1 MTLIMWTPWS
11 IQTSD
16 RITMLVYPSDHS
28 TMLVYPS
35 DRSKADP
42 SESEVKPR
50 MWQALFKSG
59 LVLHVAIQHRGSIRS
74 TATRTLSM
82 IL

>member
-1 MTLIMWTPWS
+1 MTLIMWTQWF

-16 RITMLVYPSDHS
+16 RITMPI
-28 TMLVYPS
+28 YPS